1 LRPEDLSVLAAV
13 GCDPVRVVRRPRVH
27 LATTGDEL
35 VPATQRPQQGQIREG
50 NTLYL
55 GAALQG
61 LGVELHSH
69 GIVPDDARVLREV
82 FAQALDQGDALVT
95 TGGVSMG
102 KYDLVG
108 AVLEDLGVRA
118 VLHKIAIKPGKPLW
132 FGMAG
137 SKPVFGLPGNP
148 VSCLVGFELFLRR
161 ALAKLAGENPPPAN
175 QEALPRGRWTGS
187 SVAANPR
194 EQHFPVRVRLG
205 EDGLYQ
211 LEPLAWR
218 SSADI
223 VGITRA
229 DALACIPAQQA
240 AEPGMW
246 LSWRTLR

>member
-1 LRPEDLSVLAAV
+1 LSVLAAV